1 MNYKI
6 WVYGFVTKIDFN
18 LPVDKFLFLHYT
30 RAALNFEPSVSY
42 LILLDNI
49 QLHFTLQNPISYS
62 RRAKKTHLHTK
73 IFDWVIA
80 TRRIHL
86 YVNTSHENEPI
97 QNSTIKKQH
106 REKRNTCHTTLT
118 GNTTMPHTSRV
129 HNKNIYFTSSWLRT
143 YMQ

>member
-6 WVYGFVTKIDFN
+6 WVYGFVTKIDFD

-30 RAALNFEPSVSY
+30 RAALNFEPSGSY

-49 QLHFTLQNPISYS
+49 QLHFTLQNRISYS

-80 TRRIHL
+80 ARRIHL
-86 YVNTSHENEPI
+86 YVNTSHANEK
-97 QNSTIKKQH
+97 NSPVC
-106 REKRNTCHTTLT
+106 E
-118 GNTTMPHTSRV
+118 
-129 HNKNIYFTSSWLRT
+129 YFSCK
-143 YMQ
+143 